1 MYLKKHLL
9 IILIL
14 GLPFISFAQ
23 SEISLTTIILIR
35 HAEKV
40 KSDSSDP
47 ELSSEGVERAL
58 RLKQLLINAEISTI
72 YSTNYK
78 RTKNTV
84 LPLAETLDIKVEM
97 YDPRD
102 NKITEQLLIN
112 HEGKTILIS
121 GHSNTTPQLVNA
133 LINQEKY
140 KSLDENEYGKIFIV
154 TVTNQEETKVVELSY

>member
-1 MYLKKHLL
+1 MQLKKHF
-9 IILIL
+9 IILIIIT
-14 GLPFISFAQ
+14 LPFISLAQ
-23 SEISLTTIILIR
+23 SDIGLTTIVLVR

-40 KSDSSDP
+40 KNDSPDP
-47 ELSSEGVERAL
+47 ELSSAGIERAL
-58 RLKQLLINAEISTI
+58 RLKQLFINADISAI

-84 LPLAETLDIKVEM
+84 LLLAEALDLKVEM

-102 NKITEQLLIN
+102 NKITKQLLNN
-112 HEGKTILIS
+112 HEGETILVS
-121 GHSNTTPQLVNA
+121 GHSNTTPQLVNT

-154 TVTNQEETKVVELSY
+154 TISNQEETKVVELSY